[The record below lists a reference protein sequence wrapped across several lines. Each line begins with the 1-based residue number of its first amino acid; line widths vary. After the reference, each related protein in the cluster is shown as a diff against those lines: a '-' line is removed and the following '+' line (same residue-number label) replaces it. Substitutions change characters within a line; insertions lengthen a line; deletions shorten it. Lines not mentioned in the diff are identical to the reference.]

1 MHEMSL
7 AMSILQIVEEAA
19 REQRFGRVRSVWLEI
34 GELAAVEADA
44 MRFCFDAVSRGTR
57 AEGAT
62 LTVIGVVGQG
72 LCFNCNQT
80 VPLAAL
86 YDPCPVCGGHPVQA
100 TGGTEMRVK
109 ELEVE

>member
-1 MHEMSL
+1 MSL
-7 AMSILQIVEEAA
+7 ALSILQIVEDAA
-19 REQRFGRVRSVWLEI
+19 RAPRFERVRSVWLAL
-34 GELAAVEADA
+34 GDLAAVEAEA
-44 MRFCFDAVSRGTR
+44 MRFCFDAVGRGTL

-62 LTVIGVVGQG
+62 LNVIRVLGEG

>member
-7 AMSILQIVEEAA
+7 AMGVLQIIEDAA
-19 REQRFGRVRSVWLEI
+19 REQSFQRVRLVQLEI
-34 GELAAVEADA
+34 GALAAVEAEA
-44 MRFCFDAVSRGTR
+44 MRFCFDAVSRGTI

-62 LTVIGVVGQG
+62 LEVIEVAGQG
-72 LCFNCNQT
+72 LCFNCNMT

-86 YDPCPVCGGHPVQA
+86 YDPCPACGEHPLQA